1 MVCVCI
7 CFEDSTT
14 ILDLYNYKNK
24 NIVKS
29 TGTLSLSFVAA
40 MITLYLRRQ
49 SVMESRSQDA
59 GGSILSGC

>member
-29 TGTLSLSFVAA
+29 TGTLSFVAA

>member
-1 MVCVCI
+1 MVCVGI
-7 CFEDSTT
+7 CFEDST
-14 ILDLYNYKNK
+14 ILDLYKNK

-40 MITLYLRRQ
+40 MIILYLRRQ